1 MIRVV
6 LGFLALCAVAWYGI
20 PFFVKEVARP
30 QEMFN
35 RNVLCMTDSQ
45 IGSITYQMQEP
56 CKEIF
61 TTDIVSRV
69 EQSDSA
75 YLDYYPM
82 TMEKYDLNKIYT
94 ALLISDPSF
103 RSTIPDFEAWW
114 NARPIRQKRNKQGPQ

>member
-6 LGFLALCAVAWYGI
+6 LGVISLCGVVWFGMT
-20 PFFVKEVARP
+20 FFTEVLPRP
-30 QEMFN
+30 QQMFT